1 MESLL
6 QDLRYGIRLL
16 MKRPAFTAIAIITLA
31 LGIGANTAIFSVVNA
46 VLLKPLPYPAPER
59 LVTLRFNQSLP
70 DLDDIKSQ
78 SQTFEHFGGVTMQ
91 ALDYTSED
99 EPVQVQAALC
109 NRDLF
114 QALGAQPVI
123 GRIISEDEDQYG
135 AAPVVLLSHQFW
147 QRHFGGDANVT
158 GKAITLSGNSY
169 TIIGVM
175 PAAFTMPRE
184 NPDVWAAVRVANPIA
199 AKFRGVHFLRTYL
212 RLKPNVSIAQ
222 AQSEFETV
230 DRWLEQQYPEDN
242 RGRQT
247 ALIALHERVV
257 GNTRPALLILFGAV
271 GLVFLIACANFA
283 NLLLARAASRQQE
296 VVIRAALGA
305 NRSRLIRQMLTE
317 SVLLAS
323 LGGACGLVLAM
334 WGIDLL
340 IALKPANLPR
350 LSAIGID
357 LWVLGFTFAVSILT
371 GIIFGLVPAISSS
384 KLNVNDALKEGGRS
398 TTGGAARHRIRN
410 LLVVSEIALAL
421 IPLIGAGLLIKGFFL
436 LWRVD
441 PGFRT
446 ENMMTMRVE
455 LPETRYREIEK
466 QMRFR
471 LQVLDELN
479 AQAGVQAA
487 MVSELPLS
495 GDSLSHNFI
504 IEGQPP
510 LAPGEAPELETR
522 SVSRDYL
529 DTMSIPLLR
538 GRAFAASDRA
548 GAPVVGMVNESF
560 VRQYFPDE
568 EVIGARISWVR
579 ANPPVWMT
587 IIGVV
592 GDVKH
597 YGLNQP
603 EQPAYYGLYEQQ
615 DQPWKRWMY
624 VVARGDH
631 DTGAL
636 ASLVKSQIWKIDNR
650 IPVTKVLTMSEVMAA
665 SVAEQRFNMLLF
677 GLFAGVAMLLAGVGI
692 YGVMSYSVTQRT
704 HEIGVRMALGASSG
718 DVLRMILGQGAAVT
732 LAGLGL
738 GLAGAFALTRFMS
751 SLLYGVT
758 ATDPTTFAVISVAL
772 VMVALAACYIPARRA
787 TRVDPMIAL
796 RYE

>member
-1 MESLL
+1 
-6 QDLRYGIRLL
+6 D
-16 MKRPAFTAIAIITLA
+16 P
-31 LGIGANTAIFSVVNA
+31 
-46 VLLKPLPYPAPER
+46 
-59 LVTLRFNQSLP
+59 
-70 DLDDIKSQ
+70 
-78 SQTFEHFGGVTMQ
+78 
-91 ALDYTSED
+91 
-99 EPVQVQAALC
+99 
-109 NRDLF
+109 
-114 QALGAQPVI
+114 
-123 GRIISEDEDQYG
+123 
-135 AAPVVLLSHQFW
+135 
-147 QRHFGGDANVT
+147 
-158 GKAITLSGNSY
+158 
-169 TIIGVM
+169 
-175 PAAFTMPRE
+175 
-184 NPDVWAAVRVANPIA
+184 
-199 AKFRGVHFLRTYL
+199 
-212 RLKPNVSIAQ
+212 
-222 AQSEFETV
+222 
-230 DRWLEQQYPEDN
+230 
-242 RGRQT
+242 
-247 ALIALHERVV
+247 
-257 GNTRPALLILFGAV
+257 
-271 GLVFLIACANFA
+271 
-283 NLLLARAASRQQE
+283 
-296 VVIRAALGA
+296 
-305 NRSRLIRQMLTE
+305 
-317 SVLLAS
+317 
-323 LGGACGLVLAM
+323 
-334 WGIDLL
+334 
-340 IALKPANLPR
+340 
-350 LSAIGID
+350 
-357 LWVLGFTFAVSILT
+357 WVLGFTFTVSILT
-371 GIIFGLVPAISSS
+371 GIIFGLIPAISSS

-398 TTGGAARHRIRN
+398 STGGAARHRIRS

-421 IPLIGAGLLIKGFFL
+421 ILLIGAGLLIKGFLL

-446 ENMMTMRVE
+446 ENMITMRVE

-504 IEGQPP
+504 IEGRPP

-522 SVSRDYL
+522 SVTRDYL
-529 DTMSIPLLR
+529 DTMNIPLLR

-568 EVIGARISWVR
+568 EVVGARIGWAR

-615 DQPWKRWMY
+615 DQPWKRWAY
-624 VVARGDH
+624 LVARGDH
-631 DTGAL
+631 DTGTL

-665 SVAEQRFNMLLF
+665 SVAGQRFNVLLF

-718 DVLRMILGQGAAVT
+718 DVLKMILRQGAVVT
-732 LAGLGL
+732 LAGLGV
-738 GLAGAFALTRFMS
+738 GLAGAFALTRLMS

-758 ATDPTTFAVISVAL
+758 ATDPATFAVISAALVAVAL
-772 VMVALAACYIPARRA
+772 TACYIPARRA

>member
-1 MESLL
+1 MESLF

-91 ALDYTSED
+91 ALDYTSEA

-114 QALGAQPVI
+114 LALGAQPVI

-147 QRHFGGDANVT
+147 QQRFGGDQNVI

-184 NPDVWAAVRVANPIA
+184 NPDIWAAVRVASPLA
-199 AKFRGVHFLRTYL
+199 AKFRGVHFLRTYF
-212 RLKPNVSIAQ
+212 RLKPDVSIAQ

-257 GNTRPALLILFGAV
+257 GNTRPALLVLFGAV

-317 SVLLAS
+317 SVLLAVM
-323 LGGACGLVLAM
+323 GGACGLVLAM
-334 WGIDLL
+334 WSIDLL

-357 LWVLGFTFAVSILT
+357 PWVLGFTFAVSILT
-371 GIIFGLVPAISSS
+371 GIIFGLIPAISSS
-384 KLNVNDALKEGGRS
+384 KLNLNDALKEGGRS
-398 TTGGAARHRIRN
+398 STGGAARHRIRS

-421 IPLIGAGLLIKGFFL
+421 ILLIGAGLLIKGFLL

-446 ENMMTMRVE
+446 ENMITMRVE

-504 IEGQPP
+504 IEGRPA

-529 DTMSIPLLR
+529 DTMNIPLLR

-568 EVIGARISWVR
+568 EVIGARIGWAR

-615 DQPWKRWMY
+615 DQPWKRWAY
-624 VVARGDH
+624 LVARGDH
-631 DTGAL
+631 DTGTL

-665 SVAEQRFNMLLF
+665 SVAGQRFNMLLF

-718 DVLRMILGQGAAVT
+718 EVLKMILRQGAVVT
-732 LAGLGL
+732 LAGLGV
-738 GLAGAFALTRFMS
+738 GLAGAFALTRLMS

-758 ATDPTTFAVISVAL
+758 ATDPATFACISAALVAVAL
-772 VMVALAACYIPARRA
+772 TACYIPARRA

>member
-1 MESLL
+1 METLF

-91 ALDYTSED
+91 ALDYTSEA

-114 QALGAQPVI
+114 LALGAQPVI

-147 QRHFGGDANVT
+147 QQHFGGDQNVI

-184 NPDVWAAVRVANPIA
+184 NPDIWAAVRVASPLA
-199 AKFRGVHFLRTYL
+199 AKFRGVHFLRTYF
-212 RLKPNVSIAQ
+212 RLKPDVSIAQ

-257 GNTRPALLILFGAV
+257 GNTRPALLVLFGAV

-317 SVLLAS
+317 SVLLAVM
-323 LGGACGLVLAM
+323 GGACGLVLAM
-334 WGIDLL
+334 WGIALL

-357 LWVLGFTFAVSILT
+357 PWVLG
-371 GIIFGLVPAISSS
+371 
-384 KLNVNDALKEGGRS
+384 
-398 TTGGAARHRIRN
+398 
-410 LLVVSEIALAL
+410 
-421 IPLIGAGLLIKGFFL
+421 
-436 LWRVD
+436 
-441 PGFRT
+441 
-446 ENMMTMRVE
+446 
-455 LPETRYREIEK
+455 
-466 QMRFR
+466 
-471 LQVLDELN
+471 
-479 AQAGVQAA
+479 
-487 MVSELPLS
+487 
-495 GDSLSHNFI
+495 
-504 IEGQPP
+504 
-510 LAPGEAPELETR
+510 
-522 SVSRDYL
+522 
-529 DTMSIPLLR
+529 
-538 GRAFAASDRA
+538 
-548 GAPVVGMVNESF
+548 
-560 VRQYFPDE
+560 
-568 EVIGARISWVR
+568 
-579 ANPPVWMT
+579 
-587 IIGVV
+587 
-592 GDVKH
+592 
-597 YGLNQP
+597 
-603 EQPAYYGLYEQQ
+603 
-615 DQPWKRWMY
+615 
-624 VVARGDH
+624 
-631 DTGAL
+631 
-636 ASLVKSQIWKIDNR
+636 
-650 IPVTKVLTMSEVMAA
+650 
-665 SVAEQRFNMLLF
+665 
-677 GLFAGVAMLLAGVGI
+677 
-692 YGVMSYSVTQRT
+692 
-704 HEIGVRMALGASSG
+704 
-718 DVLRMILGQGAAVT
+718 
-732 LAGLGL
+732 
-738 GLAGAFALTRFMS
+738 
-751 SLLYGVT
+751 
-758 ATDPTTFAVISVAL
+758 
-772 VMVALAACYIPARRA
+772 
-787 TRVDPMIAL
+787 
-796 RYE
+796 